1 MPYEGCFKLILLYL
15 QRLSVCGIRPCQEK
29 VVLVNRDIA
38 METTHKDNLAFEP
51 EGE

>member
-1 MPYEGCFKLILLYL
+1 MKAVVKLVLLYL

-29 VVLVNRDIA
+29 VTLVNRDIA
-38 METTHKDNLAFEP
+38 METTHRDNLAFEA